1 MDATVTLQEGMH
13 FIGIA
18 DTGHPVHMDS
28 DTAVGGTDS
37 AARPMELFLI
47 GLGGCTGMDVI
58 SILRKKRQDVTG
70 LEMKIHAD
78 RSGGHPNVFT
88 AITIEYIVSGR
99 DVDPAAVER
108 AMELS
113 RDRYCPAQAMLSLA
127 APIELTYK
135 IVEEA

>member
-13 FIGIA
+13 FIGTA

-28 DTAVGGTDS
+28 DQSVGGTDS

-47 GLGGCTGMDVI
+47 GLGGCTAMDVV

-70 LEMKIHAD
+70 LELRLHAD
-78 RSGGHPNVFT
+78 RAEEHPKVFT
-88 AITIEYIVSGR
+88 AITIEYIVRGR
-99 DVDPAAVER
+99 GVDPAAVER
-108 AMELS
+108 AMDLS
-113 RDRYCPAQAMLSLA
+113 RDRYCPAQAMLALA
-127 APIELTYK
+127 APIALTYT

>member
-1 MDATVTLQEGMH
+1 MDATVTLLEGMH
-13 FIGIA
+13 FAGMA
-18 DTGHPVHMDS
+18 DSGHTVHMDS
-28 DTAVGGTDS
+28 DPSVGGTDS

-70 LEMKIHAD
+70 LAMKIHAD

-88 AITIEYIVSGR
+88 AITIEYVVTGR
-99 DVDPAAVER
+99 GVDPAAVER

-113 RDRYCPAQAMLSLA
+113 RDRYCPAQAMLALA
-127 APIELTYK
+127 APISLTYT
-135 IVEEA
+135 IVEVV

>member
-13 FIGIA
+13 FIGAA

-28 DTAVGGTDS
+28 DQSVGGTDS

-47 GLGGCTGMDVI
+47 GLGGCTAMDVV

-70 LEMKIHAD
+70 LELKLHAD
-78 RSGGHPNVFT
+78 RAEENPKVFT
-88 AITIEYIVSGR
+88 AITIEYIVRGR
-99 DVDPAAVER
+99 GVDPSAVER

-113 RDRYCPAQAMLSLA
+113 RDRYCPAQAMLALA
-127 APIELTYK
+127 APIALTYT